1 MKAVVLYHSAPDV
14 LETAPVHFPAH
25 KARVDQFQ
33 TAGEL
38 LMVGTFGDVVK
49 HGSMAI
55 FASREGAEAFVAA
68 DPFVL
73 EGVVTS
79 YEIRDWNA

>member
-14 LETAPVHFPAH
+14 LKKAPIHFPAH
-25 KARVDQFQ
+25 KARVDQFETSGQ
-33 TAGEL
+33 L

-49 HGSMAI
+49 QGSMAI

-73 EGVVTS
+73 EGVVAS